1 MTMQNT
7 SSQVYRYKSVDA
19 YRYSS
24 KYHRRER
31 LKEALFAA
39 FSFGLQLAFVI
50 MFVKWWIM

>member
-1 MTMQNT
+1 MQNIN
-7 SSQVYRYKSVDA
+7 SQVYRYKSVDA
-19 YRYSS
+19 YRYAS

-31 LKEALFAA
+31 LKEVLFAA